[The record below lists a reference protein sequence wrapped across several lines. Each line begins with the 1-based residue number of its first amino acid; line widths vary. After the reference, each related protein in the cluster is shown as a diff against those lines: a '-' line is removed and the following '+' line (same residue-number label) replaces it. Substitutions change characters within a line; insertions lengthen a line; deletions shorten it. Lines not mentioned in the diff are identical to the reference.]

1 MLGEAAHDV
10 RSHLDLVGRKRER
23 AVLDRLLGATDGE
36 NGVVLVVHGEP
47 GVGKTALL
55 DYAAVAGQGFRVAR
69 TSGVEGEMELPFAA
83 LQQLCSPVLDLRE
96 RLPRPQRDALNVA
109 FGLNAGAAPS
119 PFLVGL
125 ATLGLLSEAAK
136 DTPLVV
142 IVDDAQWL
150 DAGSQRA
157 LAFVAHRLFAER
169 IALLFG
175 TRQPS
180 GGLTRLPE
188 LHVEPLGRRD
198 ANALLVSVL
207 PAPLDDSVL
216 DRVVAETRGNP
227 LALLELPRGLTPTQ
241 LAGGFGLPANVP
253 LSASIEVS
261 FTRRLSS
268 LPRDDRRLLLV
279 AAADPVGD
287 PELVR
292 RAARYL
298 GVPDTTV
305 GVLES
310 QGLLVFAPRVVFRHP
325 LVRSAVY
332 RAAGLHERRDV
343 HQALAAATD
352 PDLDPD
358 RRAWHRAQGTATPD
372 EEIATELERSAARAQ
387 ARGGLAAAAAFLERA
402 ATLTPEPSR
411 RATRALTA
419 AETKV
424 QAGALEDAS
433 QLLASAEATG
443 SLNEFELARANLS
456 RAQIAFVATHGS
468 DAPALLLEAAGRLST
483 LDPSL
488 ARQTYLDALSAA
500 LFAGRLAQP
509 GARALEVAQAARTAP
524 APTLKGRGPD
534 LLLDA
539 LTTLLS
545 GSYTEAAPRLRRAVN
560 AFGTDKFAAEQIRW
574 MWLATIASVQLWD
587 DAEWETLS
595 ERHIRIARTT
605 GALGD
610 LPLALTQRIYL
621 HLLSGELEA
630 AASLVAEIQ
639 RVTDTTGSDL
649 APYGAVGLAAFRGDQ
664 AEASY
669 LIERTRVEVRSRG
682 EGIGLSV
689 LDWATATLNNG
700 LGRYEEALEA
710 AQRVAPRDLNPSM
723 WIMAE
728 LIEAAVRAGTP
739 EAAGAAQSRLASI
752 AEATGTD
759 WAAGIA
765 SRSAA
770 LIAEGPSAEALY
782 AAAVNR
788 LGRTRIA
795 VDLARARLLYGE
807 WLRRERRR
815 MDARAELRAAY
826 ELFSDF
832 GMEAFAERA
841 RIELLAT
848 GEHARSRTVDISEQ
862 LTPREAQIAHL
873 AAKGSTNREIASQLF
888 ISPNTV
894 EYHLRKVFRKLEVK
908 SRTQLGSRIS

>member
-1 MLGEAAHDV
+1 M
-10 RSHLDLVGRKRER
+10 
-23 AVLDRLLGATDGE
+23 LDRLLGATDGE